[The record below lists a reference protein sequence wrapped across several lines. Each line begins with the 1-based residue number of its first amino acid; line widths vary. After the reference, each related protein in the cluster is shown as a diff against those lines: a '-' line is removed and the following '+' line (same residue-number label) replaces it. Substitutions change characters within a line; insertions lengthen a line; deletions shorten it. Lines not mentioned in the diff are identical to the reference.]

1 MSAGTRQKAMVALA
15 EMPFIDCP
23 SLAAVCGMAERSA
36 YEAVADLERI
46 GLAANVP
53 HAAYPVRPMRRFHL
67 TGSGL
72 RLLALDREIA
82 LDELLGSCPVSS
94 AWLRIL
100 LGRLDAVAVIYR
112 LAAAIAG
119 EEGPVE
125 LRWYRGL
132 PLDAAIAL
140 PGDRTVG
147 VVRQG
152 HTSDRTGFARRLW
165 RLREMPRMSGTLVL
179 ASDEMRLRHT
189 MNLLAGAPLVSLVA
203 LERDAAGSG
212 PGDQAWRLPS
222 TAAAM
227 DLRRMLSHI
236 ERAGALPEEC
246 TPSRI
251 AMPGDIA
258 ADGARDDF
266 PDHLLPAL
274 LRSAEKRT
282 LDILFDWP
290 WITQKDLAGLLG
302 VSAARV
308 SQMVA
313 SLEGFGLVTCISET
327 GRLLALTDR
336 GLALLVRRDRT
347 SWGVA
352 KRRWSISPGDQCEPL
367 SWRNVCGTRSR
378 QLLRNLAHTSAVHG
392 FVAALAVQARSTG
405 WEVVQLDPPT
415 RASRYFR
422 HRGTLRSVH
431 PDAFG
436 ILRRGE
442 ETWPFFL
449 EWERRA
455 VRPVTMAARLAPY
468 LRYYSTRRPIDDH
481 GMQPTVMV
489 VFDDDLAAAGFLRV
503 ARREM
508 ERSGVVVPLLVSDRG
523 TVGRLGPLGPAWRKA
538 GEWQSNDALPATYE
552 TLTP

>member
-1 MSAGTRQKAMVALA
+1 MNAGGRLRAMLALA

-53 HAAYPVRPMRRFHL
+53 HAAYPIRPMRRFHL

-72 RLLALDREIA
+72 RLLALDQDTSF
-82 LDELLGSCPVSS
+82 DEVLGAYPVSR

-112 LAAAIAG
+112 LAAAMAG
-119 EEGPVE
+119 EEGPVG
-125 LRWYRGL
+125 LRWYRAL
-132 PLDAAIAL
+132 PLDAAITL

-165 RLREMPRMSGTLVL
+165 RLREMPRMSGILVL
-179 ASDEMRLRHT
+179 APDEMRLRHS
-189 MNLLAGAPLVSLVA
+189 MKLLAGAPLVSLVA
-203 LERDAAGSG
+203 LERDAAGAG
-212 PGDQAWRLPS
+212 PGDKAWRLPS

-227 DLRRMLSHI
+227 DLRRMLSHV
-236 ERAGALPEEC
+236 EKAGALPEED

-251 AMPGDIA
+251 AMPGAIA
-258 ADGARDDF
+258 ADGTGDDY

-274 LRSAEKRT
+274 LRSAEKRV
-282 LDILFDWP
+282 LEALFDWP
-290 WITQKDLAGLLG
+290 WITQKDVAGLLG

-313 SLEGFGLVTCISET
+313 SLDGFGLVTSVAEV
-327 GRLLALTDR
+327 GRRLALTDL
-336 GLALLVRRDRT
+336 GLALQVRGDRA

-352 KRRWSISPGDQCEPL
+352 KRRWSISPVDPRGPL
-367 SWRNVCGTRSR
+367 SWRNVSGTRSR
-378 QLLRNLAHTSAVHG
+378 QLLRNLAHTTAVHG
-392 FVAALAVQARSTG
+392 FCSALSVQARSTG

-422 HRGTLRSVH
+422 YGGTLRSVH

-436 ILRRGE
+436 ILRRGA

-468 LRYYSTRRPIDDH
+468 VRYYSTRRPIDDH
-481 GMQPTVMV
+481 SVRPTVMV
-489 VFDDDLAAAGFLRV
+489 VFDDDLSAAGFLRV
-503 ARREM
+503 ARREK
-508 ERSGVVVPLLVSDRG
+508 ERTGVLIPLLVSDKG
-523 TVGRLGPLGPAWRKA
+523 TVDRLGPLGPAWRQA
-538 GEWQSNDALPATYE
+538 GDWSSCPALPAA
-552 TLTP
+552 

>member
-1 MSAGTRQKAMVALA
+1 MNAGGRFRAMLALA

-53 HAAYPVRPMRRFHL
+53 HAVHPVKPMRRFHL
-67 TGSGL
+67 TGAGL
-72 RLLALDREIA
+72 RLLALDQDTSV
-82 LDELLGSCPVSS
+82 DEVLGAYPVSR

-100 LGRLDAVAVIYR
+100 LGRLDAVAVIYG
-112 LAAAIAG
+112 LAAAMAG
-119 EEGPVE
+119 EEGPVG
-125 LRWYRGL
+125 LRWYRAL
-132 PLDAAIAL
+132 PLDAAIVL
-140 PGDRTVG
+140 PGGRTVG

-165 RLREMPRMSGTLVL
+165 RLREMPRMSGVLVL
-179 ASDEMRLRHT
+179 APDEMRLRHS
-189 MNLLAGAPLVSLVA
+189 MKLLAGAPLVSLVA
-203 LERDAAGSG
+203 LERDAAGAG
-212 PGDQAWRLPS
+212 PGDKAWRLPS

-227 DLRRMLSHI
+227 DLRRMLSHV
-236 ERAGALPEEC
+236 ERAGALPEED

-258 ADGARDDF
+258 ADGTGEDY
-266 PDHLLPAL
+266 PDYLLPAL
-274 LRSAEKRT
+274 LRSAEKRA
-282 LDILFDWP
+282 LNILFDWP
-290 WITQKDLAGLLG
+290 WITQKDVAGLLG

-313 SLEGFGLVTCISET
+313 SLEGFGLVTCVTET
-327 GRLLALTDR
+327 ARRLALTDR
-336 GLALLVRRDRT
+336 GLALLVRRDRV

-352 KRRWSISPGDQCEPL
+352 KRRWSISSVDPAGPL
-367 SWRNVCGTRSR
+367 SWRNVSGARSR

-422 HRGTLRSVH
+422 QGGILRSVH

-436 ILRRGE
+436 ILRRGA

-468 LRYYSTRRPIDDH
+468 VRYYSTRRPIDDH
-481 GMQPTVMV
+481 GVRPTVMV
-489 VFDDDLAAAGFLRV
+489 VFDDDMAAAGFLRV

-508 ERSGVVVPLLVSDRG
+508 EKASVSLPLLVSDGG
-523 TVGRLGPLGPAWRKA
+523 TVNRLRPLGPAWRKV
-538 GEWQSNDALPATYE
+538 GQWEPGHALASA
-552 TLTP
+552 

>member
-1 MSAGTRQKAMVALA
+1 MNAGGRFRAMLALA

-72 RLLALDREIA
+72 SLLALDRGIA
-82 LDELLGSCPVSS
+82 LDELLASYPVSR

-119 EEGPVE
+119 EEGPVG
-125 LRWYRGL
+125 LRWYRAL
-132 PLDAAIAL
+132 PLDAAITL
-140 PGDRTVG
+140 PGDRMVG

-165 RLREMPRMSGTLVL
+165 RLGEMPRMSGILVL
-179 ASDEMRLRHT
+179 APDEMRLRHS
-189 MNLLAGAPLVSLVA
+189 MKLLAGAPMVSLVA
-203 LERDAAGSG
+203 LERDAAGAG
-212 PGDQAWRLPS
+212 PGDQVWKLPS

-227 DLRRMLSHI
+227 DLRRMLTHV
-236 ERAGALPEEC
+236 EKAGALPEEG
-246 TPSRI
+246 THSRI

-258 ADGARDDF
+258 ADGTGDDY

-274 LRSAEKRT
+274 LRSAEKRA
-282 LDILFDWP
+282 LDILLDWP
-290 WITQKDLAGLLG
+290 WITQKDMAGLLG
-302 VSAARV
+302 VSAARS
-308 SQMVA
+308 SQLVA
-313 SLEGFGLVTCISET
+313 SLERFGLVSSVSEA
-327 GRLLALTDR
+327 GRRLALTDR
-336 GLALLVRRDRT
+336 GLGLLVRRDRA

-352 KRRWSISPGDQCEPL
+352 KRRWSISPLDPAEPL
-367 SWRNVCGTRSR
+367 SWRNLSGARSR

-405 WEVVQLDPPT
+405 WDVVQLDPPT
-415 RASRYFR
+415 RSSRYFR
-422 HRGTLRSVH
+422 HAGILRSVH

-436 ILRRGE
+436 MLRRGGSDVAVLLGVGTACGAAGHHGGPGSRPTCATTRPTGPLTIKGRGPRSWSCSTT
-442 ETWPFFL
+442 TWPL
-449 EWERRA
+449 RA
-455 VRPVTMAARLAPY
+455 
-468 LRYYSTRRPIDDH
+468 S
-481 GMQPTVMV
+481 
-489 VFDDDLAAAGFLRV
+489 
-503 ARREM
+503 
-508 ERSGVVVPLLVSDRG
+508 SGSPDWKWRG
-523 TVGRLGPLGPAWRKA
+523 PGSRCPSLSQTG
-538 GEWQSNDALPATYE
+538 
-552 TLTP
+552 